1 MCNRADFSDATRAR
15 QDDWR
20 KSDHRK
26 NLVQPLYKRMANS
39 SFRSILITGGS
50 SGIGFALAKALAGP
64 GISIT
69 ITGRDA
75 DRLVLVT
82 DELSQTGAKIISS
95 LCDVTDSVA
104 MEKLIAEADAR
115 APLDLVIAN
124 AGISGGSSP
133 TTSTHDKARHIMQTN
148 VLGVMNTVQPA
159 ADLMSAR
166 GTGRIAIVSSLAGFR
181 GLPTAPVYSASKVA
195 VKAWGDAIRPGLRE
209 NNVGLSMI
217 YPGFVKSRITDQ
229 NDFPMP
235 LFMSAEKAA
244 NIIVNGLAK
253 GKSNIAFP
261 WPMVLMMKLISALPA
276 PIFDRIMAKGPKK
289 I

>member
-1 MCNRADFSDATRAR
+1 MAKVLAR
-15 QDDWR
+15 
-20 KSDHRK
+20 
-26 NLVQPLYKRMANS
+26 
-39 SFRSILITGGS
+39 
-50 SGIGFALAKALAGP
+50 P
-64 GISIT
+64 GISMT
-69 ITGRDA
+69 ITGRDSE
-75 DRLVLVT
+75 RLTQVS
-82 DELSQTGAKIISS
+82 DGLSQTGAHIIST
-95 LCDVTDSVA
+95 LCDVTDSIA
-104 MEKLIAEADAR
+104 MEKLIADADGR

-133 TTSTHDKARHIMQTN
+133 ATSTHDTARHIMQTN
-148 VLGVMNTVQPA
+148 VLGVMNTVQPSA
-159 ADLMSAR
+159 NLMSAR
-166 GTGRIAIVSSLAGFR
+166 GTGRVAIVSSLAGFR

-209 NNVGLSMI
+209 NGVGLSMI

-235 LFMSAEKAA
+235 FFMPAEKAA
-244 NIIVNGLAK
+244 KIIVNGLAQ

-276 PIFDRIMAKGPKK
+276 PIFDRIMANGPKK